1 MNQFNEFED
10 ISISKLLEILTV
22 LDIPF
27 VLKENGNTI
36 KSNHIESAS
45 IDNGKLNSHELILNS
60 VYTLN
65 IFESSNKLIKDKV
78 RNARHDIYNLIN
90 TSLLGFDYIK
100 SKFSLKNDIHRC
112 EVIEKNLNS
121 VTRLL
126 ETVFDESNQKP
137 KEQFL
142 LNKVLLD
149 LARIFSTA
157 ISKEKNFV
165 YSISDKEFYLSGIR
179 EDIFNSVLNLL
190 INADEATSDNGTIK
204 LSFEV
209 DESANI
215 FVEDNGS
222 GISNENQKKVFERGF
237 STKNKKHESGIG
249 LFNVKKIIEEHGGQ
263 ISLESKENNYTKFEI
278 TFTHNLIRA
287 HHTGTKTI
295 LFADDDEMLLELIY
309 DLLSSYEFKII
320 TVKNGNELISKFS
333 KDIDLIIADR
343 NMPNLDGISAVKEI
357 RNLNSIIPVIIS
369 TGLTKDESDIDS
381 LKNYNNIHFIDKP
394 YNFEKLLN
402 LINSII

>member
-1 MNQFNEFED
+1 MKEINEFEY
-10 ISISKLLEILTV
+10 IPISKLLEILTA

-27 VLKENGNTI
+27 LLKEKGIPIN
-36 KSNHIESAS
+36 SNHIESAS
-45 IDNGKLNSHELILNS
+45 IDNGKINSRELILNS
-60 VYTLN
+60 VITLI
-65 IFESSNKLIKDKV
+65 IFESDNKLIKDKV

-157 ISKEKNFV
+157 ISKDKNFV
-165 YSISDKEFYLSGIR
+165 YSISDQEFYLSGIR

-190 INADEATSDNGTIK
+190 INADEATSENGAIK

-209 DESANI
+209 DEHAKI
-215 FVEDNGS
+215 IVEDNGS
-222 GISNENQKKVFERGF
+222 GISIENQQKVFERGF

-249 LFNVKKIIEEHGGQ
+249 LFNVKKIIEEHGGK
-263 ISLESKENNYTKFEI
+263 INLDSKENNYTKFDI
-278 TFTHNLIRA
+278 TFTQNVIRA
-287 HHTGTKTI
+287 NQTGAKTI

-309 DLLSSYEFKII
+309 DLLSSYDFKII
-320 TVKNGNELISKFS
+320 TVKNGNELISKFNNE
-333 KDIDLIIADR
+333 IDLIIADR

-357 RNLNSIIPVIIS
+357 RKMNNKVPVIIS

>member
-1 MNQFNEFED
+1 MKEINEFEY
-10 ISISKLLEILTV
+10 IPISKLLEILTA

-27 VLKENGNTI
+27 LLKEKGIPIN
-36 KSNHIESAS
+36 SNHIESAS
-45 IDNGKLNSHELILNS
+45 IDNGKINSRELILNS
-60 VYTLN
+60 VITLI
-65 IFESSNKLIKDKV
+65 IFESDNKLIKDKV

-157 ISKEKNFV
+157 ISKDKNFV
-165 YSISDKEFYLSGIR
+165 YSISDQEFYLSGIR

-190 INADEATSDNGTIK
+190 INADEATSENGAIK

-209 DESANI
+209 DEHAKI
-215 FVEDNGS
+215 IVEDNGS
-222 GISNENQKKVFERGF
+222 GISIENQKKVFDRGF

-249 LFNVKKIIEEHGGQ
+249 LFNVKKIIEEHGGK
-263 ISLESKENNYTKFEI
+263 INLESKENNYTKFDI
-278 TFTHNLIRA
+278 TFTQNVIRA
-287 HHTGTKTI
+287 NQTGSKTI

-309 DLLSSYEFKII
+309 DLLSSYDFKII
-320 TVKNGNELISKFS
+320 TVKNGNELISKFNN
-333 KDIDLIIADR
+333 DIDLIIADR

-357 RNLNSIIPVIIS
+357 RKMNNKVPVIIS

>member
-1 MNQFNEFED
+1 MKEINEFEY
-10 ISISKLLEILTV
+10 IPVSKLLEILTA

-27 VLKENGNTI
+27 LLKEKGIPIN
-36 KSNHIESAS
+36 SNHIESAS
-45 IDNGKLNSHELILNS
+45 IDNGKINSRELILNS
-60 VYTLN
+60 VITLI
-65 IFESSNKLIKDKV
+65 IFESDNKLIKDKV

-157 ISKEKNFV
+157 ISKDKNFV
-165 YSISDKEFYLSGIR
+165 YSISDQEFYLSGIR

-190 INADEATSDNGTIK
+190 INADEATSENGAIK

-209 DESANI
+209 DEHAKI
-215 FVEDNGS
+215 IVEDNGS
-222 GISNENQKKVFERGF
+222 GISIENQKKVFDRGF

-249 LFNVKKIIEEHGGQ
+249 LFNVKKIIEEHGGK
-263 ISLESKENNYTKFEI
+263 INLESKENNYTKFDI
-278 TFTHNLIRA
+278 TFTQNVIRA
-287 HHTGTKTI
+287 NQTGSKTI

-309 DLLSSYEFKII
+309 DLLSSYDFKII
-320 TVKNGNELISKFS
+320 TVKNGNELISKFNN
-333 KDIDLIIADR
+333 DIDLIIADR

-357 RNLNSIIPVIIS
+357 RKMNNKVPVIIS